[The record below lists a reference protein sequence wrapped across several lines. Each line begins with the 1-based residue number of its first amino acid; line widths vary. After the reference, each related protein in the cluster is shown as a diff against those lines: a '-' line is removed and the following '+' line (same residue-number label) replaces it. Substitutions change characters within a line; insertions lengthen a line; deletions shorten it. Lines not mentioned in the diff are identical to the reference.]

1 MDMAA
6 RAPFRARR
14 HTAFVFDLP
23 LGDPTVKAPV
33 KREKNMEDVSAGRAA
48 SGTADRAVPDGRVSH
63 DGRYGSAVTT
73 VRRLK
78 IAVAMAAAG
87 VAVSW
92 MAARAYTVGVSGP
105 SMVPTLLDGDAL
117 VAYPVRRVRSGDV
130 VIARFRSR
138 PDLLVVKRAIRP
150 YRDGWWIEGDNP
162 LVTDD
167 SRKYGEAVVLGRVLF
182 RYWRGIRCRQ
192 APQATAC

>member
-6 RAPFRARR
+6 RVSFRARR

-23 LGDPTVKAPV
+23 PGDPTV
-33 KREKNMEDVSAGRAA
+33 
-48 SGTADRAVPDGRVSH
+48 
-63 DGRYGSAVTT
+63 YGSAVTM
-73 VRRLK
+73 VGRRMK
-78 IAVAMAAAG
+78 IVVAIIAAG
-87 VAVSW
+87 TAVGRVV
-92 MAARAYTVGVSGP
+92 ARAYAVGVSGP

-117 VAYPVRRVRSGDV
+117 LAYPVRRVRPGDV

-167 SRKYGEAVVLGRVLF
+167 SRKYGEADVLGRVLF
-182 RYWRGIRCRQ
+182 RYWR
-192 APQATAC
+192 ASD